1 MISKLLVITCVL
13 AMYPYGRNPR
23 LALQNSQSAGTS
35 QTSPAGTRA
44 AASGER
50 SITGCVVREGDGFV
64 LKAEEG
70 TYQFN
75 TDRDLSPY
83 VGKKV
88 KISGSWKTT
97 GITTTAPIKES
108 AASTEQSNPTNN
120 TPAAQSFQGDL
131 QLHISGT
138 VVGDCTE
145 TK

>member
-13 AMYPYGRNPR
+13 AMHPYERNPR
-23 LALQNSQSAGTS
+23 FVLQSSQSAAS
-35 QTSPAGTRA
+35 QTSPTGTRA

-64 LKAEEG
+64 LKSDEG
-70 TYQFN
+70 TYQFE